1 MLDDWCLI
9 WCLEIAITTVIQ
21 GGEKVVG
28 MTGLILQE
36 TQDQGTFERVG
47 RFETS
52 LSIWLG
58 LFESIKP
65 RTTNII

>member
-1 MLDDWCLI
+1 
-9 WCLEIAITTVIQ
+9 VIQ

-36 TQDQGTFERVG
+36 TQDQGTFESVG

-58 LFESIKP
+58 LFESIKL
-65 RTTNII
+65 RTINII